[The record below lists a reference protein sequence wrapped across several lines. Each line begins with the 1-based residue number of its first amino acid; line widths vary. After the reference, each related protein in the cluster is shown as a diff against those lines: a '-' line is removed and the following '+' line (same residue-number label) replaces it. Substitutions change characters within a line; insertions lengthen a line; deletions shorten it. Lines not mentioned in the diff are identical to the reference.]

1 MTEFN
6 WTFCNDCCE
15 FRVLGKGKNPSEFLD
30 LLLADG
36 KRFLLEG
43 KLLLMV
49 FVLPVSPVC
58 YKRGF
63 DQINLVENKY
73 GSVFQPQT

>member
-1 MTEFN
+1 MMEFN
-6 WTFCNDCCE
+6 RKLCNDCCE

-30 LLLADG
+30 LLLEDI
-36 KRFLLEG
+36 KRFLVEG

-58 YKRGF
+58 CKRGF
-63 DQINLVENKY
+63 SQMNLVRNNY
-73 GSVFQPQT
+73 GSTFQTQT